1 MMINVFFALVDF
13 WTSFLD
19 ILLLL
24 LGLISL
30 FDRVSYLN
38 IEYDYDGGEK
48 N

>member
-19 ILLLL
+19 ILLL
-24 LGLISL
+24 GLISL

-38 IEYDYDGGEK
+38 IEYDYDDDGGEK